1 MLPESFY
8 RRKNVLAI
16 ARGLLGKTLVT
27 KINGQVTAGLVVE
40 TEAYSWRERGCH
52 AYDNR
57 RTARNEVMFGPGGHA
72 YVYLC
77 YGIHHLFNVVTNEEE
92 RAEAILVRALEPVEG
107 AEVMMKRLNAVRA
120 ARITSG
126 PGKLTRALGIS
137 RQHNG
142 ISLQGE
148 EIWLEDGIKVSPR
161 TIVASP
167 RIGIDYAGADMHL
180 PWRFT
185 IRGNHWVSVPPG
197 R

>member
-27 KINGQVTAGLVVE
+27 KINGQVTAGWVVE

-52 AYDNR
+52 AYGNR

-107 AEVMMKRLNAVRA
+107 AEVMMKRLNAVRT
-120 ARITSG
+120 ARLTSG

-142 ISLQGE
+142 I
-148 EIWLEDGIKVSPR
+148 
-161 TIVASP
+161 
-167 RIGIDYAGADMHL
+167 
-180 PWRFT
+180 
-185 IRGNHWVSVPPG
+185 
-197 R
+197 